1 MKKQKLNDDWL
12 FWDNKNSFALVWDI
26 PNYARK
32 ITLPHDAMIEVSPHK
47 ESPNQ
52 GNTGFRDG
60 GTYTYVKQLFIP
72 EYAKNEIWM
81 LQFDGIYM
89 NAQIYVNGQLAAKNI
104 LGYTTIFVD
113 LNRFCKYGCENEIR
127 VQVRNNNMANSRWY
141 SGSGIYRDV
150 FLLTASTSYIVPQT
164 IHIITERIS
173 NDYAVLKLSGQLNH
187 TIAQNKDIQIDFN
200 IFNQI

>member
-1 MKKQKLNDDWL
+1 
-12 FWDNKNSFALVWDI
+12 
-26 PNYARK
+26 
-32 ITLPHDAMIEVSPHK
+32 MIEVSPHK

-141 SGSGIYRDV
+141 SGSGI
-150 FLLTASTSYIVPQT
+150 
-164 IHIITERIS
+164 
-173 NDYAVLKLSGQLNH
+173 
-187 TIAQNKDIQIDFN
+187 
-200 IFNQI
+200 